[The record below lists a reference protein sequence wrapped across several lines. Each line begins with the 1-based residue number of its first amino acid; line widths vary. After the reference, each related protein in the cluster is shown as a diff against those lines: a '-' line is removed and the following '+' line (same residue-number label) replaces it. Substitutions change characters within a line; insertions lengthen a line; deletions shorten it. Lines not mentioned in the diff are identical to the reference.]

1 MDKKPETVDF
11 AIKKMRKKY
20 FIHSSSQLKY
30 IAMSVLPAFIM
41 SIFCTFFV
49 LKSGQYI
56 IEREKYKLFIQIS
69 SFTQTINNLEMDQ
82 QYTPE
87 VKEKIR
93 KLQVEL
99 RSIEDIL
106 KITYLDTIK
115 EWEKTKITIFIVLP
129 LVLAILGFI
138 ALIYSHRVA
147 GPLFRLRKSLDT
159 LAEGKDVPSFKFRT
173 YDEFKELSVSFER
186 LRKSLKDKGAVQ

>member
-1 MDKKPETVDF
+1 MDKKPETVELT
-11 AIKKMRKKY
+11 IKRMRRKY

-69 SFTQTINNLEMDQ
+69 SFNQTIKNLEKDQ

-87 VKEKIR
+87 VKEKIK

-115 EWEKTKITIFIVLP
+115 EWEKTKLTIFIVLP

-159 LAEGKDVPSFKFRT
+159 LAEGKDVPSFKFRA
-173 YDEFKELSVSFER
+173 YDEFKELAVSFER
-186 LRKSLKDKGAVQ
+186 LRKSLKDKGAVK